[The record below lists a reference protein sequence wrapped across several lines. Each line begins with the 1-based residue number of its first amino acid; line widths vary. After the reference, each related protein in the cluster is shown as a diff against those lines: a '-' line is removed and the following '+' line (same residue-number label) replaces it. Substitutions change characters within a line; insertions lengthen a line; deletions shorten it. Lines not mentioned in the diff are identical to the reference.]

1 MLAGNKS
8 AANSIGCIPGSCERG
23 EQGQAIGNSSVRNGA
38 PQNHSFA
45 GISKSGA
52 KEREPGS
59 SIFHRRAG
67 VVRDELTSMTQA
79 HPIAILVPLAL
90 GTLVIICSTVIHGLA
105 LSVTIS
111 SFRRE
116 RRLGRAGVN
125 TVIDFAIVVVAIF
138 IAFTAHLVEIGMWA
152 WLFLLCGEFPDWG
165 SAYYHSAVNYTTLGY
180 GDIIM
185 SPAWKLLGP
194 LEAAD
199 GALMF
204 GVSTAMVFAVTQR
217 LFLTRY
223 ADLRE

>member
-1 MLAGNKS
+1 
-8 AANSIGCIPGSCERG
+8 
-23 EQGQAIGNSSVRNGA
+23 
-38 PQNHSFA
+38 
-45 GISKSGA
+45 
-52 KEREPGS
+52 
-59 SIFHRRAG
+59 
-67 VVRDELTSMTQA
+67 
-79 HPIAILVPLAL
+79 
-90 GTLVIICSTVIHGLA
+90 
-105 LSVTIS
+105 
-111 SFRRE
+111 
-116 RRLGRAGVN
+116 
-125 TVIDFAIVVVAIF
+125 
-138 IAFTAHLVEIGMWA
+138 
-152 WLFLLCGEFPDWG
+152 LFLLCGEFPDWG